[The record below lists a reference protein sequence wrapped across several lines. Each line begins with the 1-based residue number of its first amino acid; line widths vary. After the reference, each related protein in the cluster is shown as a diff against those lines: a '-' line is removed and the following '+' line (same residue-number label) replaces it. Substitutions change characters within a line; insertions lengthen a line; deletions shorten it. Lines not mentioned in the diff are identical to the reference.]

1 MLKFAD
7 LTKSQ
12 KTFVVRTLELFP
24 EYRSEKTLGAKQ
36 IHASYYKMKD
46 SRSSSGE
53 KLGYP
58 NWLQSSN
65 RVGRGQYEM
74 PWPTDKQLSD
84 FAQSAVAVAQPKAKV
99 VAKKGVMKPKAKSVS
114 NELEKSRLQQIVD
127 DSYVEDEEVED
138 FNQILRE
145 NGIEV

>member
-1 MLKFAD
+1 MLKFSD

-12 KTFVVRTLELFP
+12 KTFIVRTLELFP

-46 SRSSSGE
+46 QRGSTNE

-58 NWLQSSN
+58 NWLQNAN
-65 RVGRGQYEM
+65 RVGRGEYQM
-74 PWPTDKQLSD
+74 PWPTDAELST
-84 FAQSAVAVAQPKAKV
+84 FAQGSVKQPKVKAVK
-99 VAKKGVMKPKAKSVS
+99 VAKTVATKQEAA
-114 NELEKSRLQQIVD
+114 SRLQKIVEESPVYD
-127 DSYVEDEEVED
+127 DDVED

>member
-1 MLKFAD
+1 MLKFSD

-46 SRSSSGE
+46 ERGSTGE

-58 NWLQSSN
+58 NWLQSKN
-65 RVGRGQYEM
+65 RVGRGEYQM
-74 PWPTDKQLSD
+74 PWPTDAELSA
-84 FAQSAVAVAQPKAKV
+84 FAQGSVKQPKVKAVK
-99 VAKKGVMKPKAKSVS
+99 VAKAVVS
-114 NELEKSRLQQIVD
+114 KQESASRLQKIVEESPVYD
-127 DSYVEDEEVED
+127 DDVED

>member
-1 MLKFAD
+1 MLKFSD
-7 LTKSQ
+7 LSKSQ

-46 SRSSSGE
+46 ERGSTGE

-58 NWLQSSN
+58 NWLQSKN
-65 RVGRGQYEM
+65 RVGRGEYQM
-74 PWPTDKQLSD
+74 PWPTDAELSA
-84 FAQSAVAVAQPKAKV
+84 FAQGSVKQPKVKAVK
-99 VAKKGVMKPKAKSVS
+99 VAKAVVKKQESA
-114 NELEKSRLQQIVD
+114 SRLQKIVEESPVYD
-127 DSYVEDEEVED
+127 DDVED

>member
-46 SRSSSGE
+46 ERGSTGE

-58 NWLQSSN
+58 NWLQSKN
-65 RVGRGQYEM
+65 RVGRGEYQM
-74 PWPTDKQLSD
+74 PWPTDAELSA
-84 FAQSAVAVAQPKAKV
+84 FAQGSVKQPKVKTV
-99 VAKKGVMKPKAKSVS
+99 KVAKAVVKKQESA
-114 NELEKSRLQQIVD
+114 SRLQKIVEESPVYD
-127 DSYVEDEEVED
+127 DDVED

>member
-36 IHASYYKMKD
+36 IHASYFKMKD
-46 SRSSSGE
+46 ERGSTGE

-58 NWLQSSN
+58 NWLQSNN
-65 RVGRGQYEM
+65 RVGRGQYQM
-74 PWPTDKQLSD
+74 PWPSDSELSA
-84 FAQSAVAVAQPKAKV
+84 FAQGSVKQPKVKAVKV
-99 VAKKGVMKPKAKSVS
+99 VKTKKVHSTQDQDSM
-114 NELEKSRLQQIVD
+114 SRLQKIVEESPVYD
-127 DSYVEDEEVED
+127 EDVED

>member
-1 MLKFAD
+1 MLKFSD

-12 KTFVVRTLELFP
+12 KTFIVRTLELFP

-46 SRSSSGE
+46 QRGSTNE

-58 NWLQSSN
+58 NWLQNAN

-74 PWPTDKQLSD
+74 PWPTDAELSA
-84 FAQSAVAVAQPKAKV
+84 FAQGSVAQPKVKAVK
-99 VAKKGVMKPKAKSVS
+99 VAKTVATKQEAA
-114 NELEKSRLQQIVD
+114 SRLQKI
-127 DSYVEDEEVED
+127 VEDSPVYDDDVED

>member
-12 KTFVVRTLELFP
+12 KTFIVRTLELFP
-24 EYRSEKTLGAKQ
+24 EYRSEETLGAKQ
-36 IHASYYKMKD
+36 IHASYYSMKD
-46 SRSSSGE
+46 SRSTSGE

-58 NWLQSSN
+58 NWLQSNN
-65 RVGRGQYEM
+65 RVGRGQYQM
-74 PWPTDKQLSD
+74 PWPSESELSD
-84 FAQSAVAVAQPKAKV
+84 YTKSFTSNKQPKQAKV
-99 VAKKGVMKPKAKSVS
+99 KSIKTKQIIDKTV
-114 NELEKSRLQQIVD
+114 EFEKSRLQSIID
-127 DSYVEDEEVED
+127 DSPVYDEDVED

>member
-1 MLKFAD
+1 MLKFSD

-46 SRSSSGE
+46 ERGSTGE

-58 NWLQSSN
+58 NWLQSKN
-65 RVGRGQYEM
+65 RVGRGEYQM
-74 PWPTDKQLSD
+74 PWPTDTELSA
-84 FAQSAVAVAQPKAKV
+84 FAQGSVKQPKVKAVK
-99 VAKKGVMKPKAKSVS
+99 VAKAVVKKQESA
-114 NELEKSRLQQIVD
+114 SRLQKIVEESPVYD
-127 DSYVEDEEVED
+127 DDVED